1 MSPRPPPSWAQVDG
15 FTYERSAIAK
25 WFEDHDTDPETGA
38 KLESK
43 MLIPNRRLKSLIREF
58 QEAQAAAAAAQEAQ
72 IAPSSTPT
80 AAALPLSE
88 QPQRGGPAGGR
99 SGRGRGGRGGRGLV
113 HEKTN

>member
-1 MSPRPPPSWAQVDG
+1 
-15 FTYERSAIAK
+15 
-25 WFEDHDTDPETGA
+25 
-38 KLESK
+38 

-88 QPQRGGPAGGR
+88 QPRAVARLCAGFVGEGR
-99 SGRGRGGRGGRGLV
+99 RRFIDFYVAWKSDVARL
-113 HEKTN
+113 